1 MAAMA
6 TAYLGL
12 SYSQGVYPA
21 QPNGPYLQD
30 NSQLLCLDTL
40 LTFVNHL
47 SGRLEPQGD
56 RVGLRG
62 YPCLSDID

>member
-1 MAAMA
+1 MKAD
-6 TAYLGL
+6 TIT
-12 SYSQGVYPA
+12 SQGVYPA

-47 SGRLEPQGD
+47 SSRLEPQNDG
-56 RVGLRG
+56 RVSVA
-62 YPCLSDID
+62 CLYV